1 MGGNHRLKSV
11 SLNNMKEQVIASRG
25 ARSSRGAAVQSK
37 GFVQRPARRG
47 GTNTDRAK
55 GFSPRVLFAY
65 VPSVLKFIL
74 VILAVVFLIV
84 GYRVAASASLFQI
97 RGVDVTGASRTSAEE
112 IEGLTRRAVAHT
124 GVWRADL
131 SAISA
136 ELERLPGVRRAVVSR
151 VLPDRLRVRITERLP
166 AAVIRTSSGHFFWV
180 DEEGVALGEV
190 QPADNVPSFFIRGW
204 NEDGTEDARE
214 GNTERVKKYLEVARD
229 WNALGLSQ
237 RVSEVDLIDL
247 RGVRAQLTGDDSQ
260 IEVRL
265 GGEELGARL
274 KLALDTLDQYKQTP
288 RGSSITYLDLQSGRI
303 VIGTSSGSKV
313 STATETGDESKPS
326 DAASAASSTQKPNA
340 VANAN
345 RSSVTGEQRQKAA
358 RTVGER
364 ESANTSRIRL
374 R

>member
-1 MGGNHRLKSV
+1 
-11 SLNNMKEQVIASRG
+11 MKEQAIASRG
-25 ARSSRGAAVQSK
+25 SRRSSAATRE
-37 GFVQRPARRG
+37 FVQRPARRG
-47 GTNTDRAK
+47 GREA
-55 GFSPRVLFAY
+55 GRSRSFSPRALFGY
-65 VPSVLKFIL
+65 VPSALKVVLA
-74 VILAVVFLIV
+74 ILALMAAFI
-84 GYRVAASASLFQI
+84 GYRVAASAAMFQVRSI
-97 RGVDVTGASRTSAEE
+97 DVTGTSRTSAEE
-112 IEGLTRRAVAHT
+112 IEGLTRRAVART

-190 QPADNVPSFFIRGW
+190 QPADNVPSFSIRGW
-204 NEDGTEDARE
+204 NEDGSEDARE

-229 WNALGLSQ
+229 WNALGLSE

-247 RGVRAQLTGDDSQ
+247 RSVRAQLTGDDSQ

-326 DAASAASSTQKPNA
+326 DAASAASSTQKPTA
-340 VANAN
+340 MANAD

-358 RTVGER
+358 RTVVER